1 MSRTTSTQIISAF
14 SRVQKQARGLL
25 VGVRREIRS
34 KEADLRRLKKEESQ
48 LSAITGQRRTEEAK
62 SASGGSAG
70 TTARVNWGT
79 VLEQLPKQFRASQI
93 RTVRGL
99 KNKRSSEIF
108 AGITRWMEAGAVKRK
123 ERGLYE
129 RVAQSQERRRKKLA

>member
-1 MSRTTSTQIISAF
+1 MPHTTSSHITSAF
-14 SRVQKQARGLL
+14 SRVQKQARELL

-48 LSAITGQRRTEEAK
+48 LSAITGQRGIEEAK

-70 TTARVNWGT
+70 ATARVNWGT
-79 VLEQLPKQFRASQI
+79 VLEQLPKQFKASQI
-93 RTVRGL
+93 RTMRGL

-108 AGITRWMEAGAVKRK
+108 AAITRWMEAGSVKRK
-123 ERGLYE
+123 KRGLYK
-129 RVAQSQERRRKKLA
+129 RVQQKPKKPA

>member
-1 MSRTTSTQIISAF
+1 MPRTTGTQIISAF

-48 LSAITGQRRTEEAK
+48 LSTITGQRGTEEAK
-62 SASGGSAG
+62 SASGRSAG
-70 TTARVNWGT
+70 AIARINWGT
-79 VLEQLPKQFRASQI
+79 VLEQLPKQFKASQI
-93 RTVRGL
+93 RAVRGL
-99 KNKRSSEIF
+99 KNKRASEIF

-129 RVAQSQERRRKKLA
+129 RVPQSQARKPKKPA